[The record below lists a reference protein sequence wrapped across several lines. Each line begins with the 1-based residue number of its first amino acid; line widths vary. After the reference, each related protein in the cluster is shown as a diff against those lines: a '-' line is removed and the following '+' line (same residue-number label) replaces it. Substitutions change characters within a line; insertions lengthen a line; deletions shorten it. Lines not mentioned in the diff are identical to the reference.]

1 MGQLFMGSHALPRWG
16 AAAEP
21 SRPPALLVARPRSL
35 GLGATLL
42 LAGAFAL
49 GCDAGSHAKDASP
62 TTSQRLA
69 QVSVR
74 LDYPSG
80 SAPAVSMLAFRAEA
94 IDLAASDVLGAVDP
108 LVAPPPESSC
118 ELRDVAG
125 AARALRA
132 QGGGVNLEELAGV
145 SLQVDAGEM
154 LRPAPR
160 VYPPLADVVGG
171 VIGEAGPRDLS
182 QVPDGFTLAVSPESQ
197 PSATLRLAVPAAPSV
212 LDSDEAPLDT
222 HTILGMKGD
231 LVLRVAGPA
240 RTFLEIRPFGAP
252 SAIACAVATGGWVV
266 VPHDLLVKL
275 VATAGRAPV
284 SFEAVWRESRLLAAG
299 NETTRVSFEARS
311 SAVLDL
317 PP

>member
-1 MGQLFMGSHALPRWG
+1 MRLHELSTTRAAGLRRLAFC
-16 AAAEP
+16 AAALA
-21 SRPPALLVARPRSL
+21 SAL
-35 GLGATLL
+35 
-42 LAGAFAL
+42 AL
-49 GCDAGSHAKDASP
+49 GCDTGPHGKDASAAS
-62 TTSQRLA
+62 SQRLS
-69 QVSVR
+69 QISVR

-94 IDLAASDVLGAVDP
+94 IDVASADVLGAVDP
-108 LVAPPPESSC
+108 LVTPSPEASC

-125 AARALRA
+125 TARALRS
-132 QGGGVNLEELAGV
+132 QGGAVNLEELGGV
-145 SLQVDAGEM
+145 SLQLDESEA

-171 VIGEAGPRDLS
+171 VIGEAGPRDLA
-182 QVPDGFTLAVSPESQ
+182 QVPDAFTLAFSRESE
-197 PSATLRLAVPAAPSV
+197 PSAALRLAVPAAPSV
-212 LDSDEAPLDT
+212 YDNNEAPLDT
-222 HTILGMKGD
+222 RSSMSMKGD
-231 LVLRVAGPA
+231 LVLRVSGPP

-252 SAIACAVATGGWVV
+252 SAIACAVSTGGWVV

-284 SFEAVWRESRLLAAG
+284 SFEAVWRENRLLLAG

-317 PP
+317 RP